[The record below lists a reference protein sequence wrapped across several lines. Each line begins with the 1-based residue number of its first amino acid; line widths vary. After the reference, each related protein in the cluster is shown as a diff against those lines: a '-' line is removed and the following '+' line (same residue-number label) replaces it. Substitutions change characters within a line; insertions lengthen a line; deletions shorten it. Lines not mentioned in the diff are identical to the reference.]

1 MNCVFMFS
9 NSFMKCFGEKRCFFS
24 SRSDCQSSI
33 DECIRQWH
41 DLLCCTRSSKTHTL
55 ELLFHTRPQL
65 LLHVFIV
72 FVLFFIIFF
81 WLEKTLFPKFGKKV
95 KMHHTTNS
103 EMHHVVHG
111 HFRLCVLLVR
121 AICLWTSNG
130 CSTLASPTS
139 P

>member
-1 MNCVFMFS
+1 MTKGYFFELCFHVFKFIHEMFS
-9 NSFMKCFGEKRCFFS
+9 ERSGVFFQVN
-24 SRSDCQSSI
+24 D
-33 DECIRQWH
+33 

-95 KMHHTTNS
+95 KMHHTTKS

-111 HFRLCVLLVR
+111 HFRLCGLLVR